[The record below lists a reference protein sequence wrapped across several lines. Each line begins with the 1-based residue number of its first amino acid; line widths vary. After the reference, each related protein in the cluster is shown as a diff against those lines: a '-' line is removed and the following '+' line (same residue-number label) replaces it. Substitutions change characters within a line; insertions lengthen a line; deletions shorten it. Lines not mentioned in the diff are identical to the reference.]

1 MIFHLGKP
9 LWFLIWPWSFSTKV
23 ENYAFVS
30 CHLYLHRGGILSVD
44 NAILTSYSPG
54 DLSKSSWSLKNH
66 LYVLCFSSQRVI
78 YKKYAYDCL
87 DFACPGLSKKW
98 WTTTVLINM
107 NEDNF
112 WLTFYLLLNISKG
125 NLGYIKIYLHDIK
138 KKKGKKKELKISVIN
153 HLGIFIYILKNL
165 NQHKAHYVLECK

>member
-1 MIFHLGKP
+1 
-9 LWFLIWPWSFSTKV
+9 
-23 ENYAFVS
+23 
-30 CHLYLHRGGILSVD
+30 
-44 NAILTSYSPG
+44 
-54 DLSKSSWSLKNH
+54 
-66 LYVLCFSSQRVI
+66 
-78 YKKYAYDCL
+78 
-87 DFACPGLSKKW
+87 
-98 WTTTVLINM
+98 M

-165 NQHKAHYVLECK
+165 NQHKAHYILECK